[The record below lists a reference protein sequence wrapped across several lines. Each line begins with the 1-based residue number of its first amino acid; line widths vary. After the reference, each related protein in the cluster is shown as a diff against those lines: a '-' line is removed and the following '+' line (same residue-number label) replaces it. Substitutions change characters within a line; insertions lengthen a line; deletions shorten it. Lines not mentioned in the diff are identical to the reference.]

1 MAELQ
6 GRRLPVYLVLDCS
19 GSMAG
24 EPIEAVRSCVK
35 TLLGDLRGDPMALET
50 AYLSVITFES
60 TASQVCPL
68 TELTSFREPRLQAGG
83 GTSLGAALSL
93 LEQRLDVE
101 VRPNTENQKGDW
113 KPLVFLMTDGRP
125 TDNWEAAADRIKK
138 KKVGNIIACAAGPGA
153 DTAML
158 KRITEFVVVLSSLQP
173 EELKK
178 FFKWVSDSVKMTSRS
193 VSQTP
198 DGRPVNLPPP
208 PPGITIIP

>member
-1 MAELQ
+1 M
-6 GRRLPVYLVLDCS
+6 
-19 GSMAG
+19 
-24 EPIEAVRSCVK
+24 
-35 TLLGDLRGDPMALET
+35 
-50 AYLSVITFES
+50 ITFES
-60 TASQVCPL
+60 TASQACPL

-153 DTAML
+153 DAAIL

-178 FFKWVSDSVKMTSRS
+178 FFKWVSDSVKMTSTS
-193 VSQTP
+193 VSRASAGT
-198 DGRPVNLPPP
+198 PVNLPPP